1 MIKRLPNQDM
11 TNSRQREK
19 AIKDLLLQF
28 SQCGGSTFDCQD
40 PSAQFD
46 KFEQR
51 SKLDFKPVPA
61 EQTIHIKSFLKLRA
75 KINLKIK
82 IAESML
88 KRLANYS
95 TKV

>member
-1 MIKRLPNQDM
+1 MIKSLPNQDM

-28 SQCGGSTFDCQD
+28 SQCGSSTFDCQD
-40 PSAQFD
+40 PSAQVD
-46 KFEQR
+46 KFEQG
-51 SKLDFKPVPA
+51 SNLDFKPASA
-61 EQTIHIKSFLKLRA
+61 EQTIHIKFLLKLRA

-82 IAESML
+82 IAEAML

>member
-1 MIKRLPNQDM
+1 MIKSLPNQDM

-28 SQCGGSTFDCQD
+28 SQCGSSTFDCQD
-40 PSAQFD
+40 PFAQVD
-46 KFEQR
+46 KFEQG
-51 SKLDFKPVPA
+51 SNLDFKPVSA
-61 EQTIHIKSFLKLRA
+61 EQTIHIKFLLKLRA
-75 KINLKIK
+75 KINLEIK
-82 IAESML
+82 TAEAML